1 MVKKAVTLNTPTGFP
16 PGMPIGL
23 PFSPG
28 MRAGDFIFTS
38 GQVGSVDDNGA
49 EVKGIEAQ
57 TRQTMENLEN
67 ILEAADSSFR
77 DVVKV
82 TVFLVDVNDFAKMN
96 DVYRTYFSEDLP
108 TRSTL
113 VVAALAKPS
122 WLVEIE
128 CIAYH
133 P

>member
-1 MVKKAVTLNTPTGFP
+1 MG
-16 PGMPIGL
+16 G
-23 PFSPG
+23 
-28 MRAGDFIFTS
+28 
-38 GQVGSVDDNGA
+38 VDDNGA

-57 TRQTMENLEN
+57 TRQTMENIRK
-67 ILEAADSSFR
+67 ILEAAGSSFR

-96 DVYRTYFSEDLP
+96 EVYRTYFSEDLP
-108 TRSTL
+108 ARSTV
-113 VVAALAKPS
+113 VVAALARPA